1 MTAAQPPSWFEPEP
15 SLLIGRAPAKAKPHW
30 SDHSLSFPG
39 RLEGTLH
46 SWLVALNSPKKRP
59 HRKFWGEKP
68 AEKNCKSSGSEKER
82 QLSWGWAQWRR
93 LARCS
98 RAASASPGTPSRS
111 WARASSSAR
120 WEEPSSLR
128 SFGSW
133 SWRIWLV
140 VGKYANS
147 VYKSICDALTVK
159 IGNFAM
165 AQRFCRNGL
174 ILQKYKITTVQKNLI
189 AKSSSVSFVFVAKN
203 CATKYI

>member
-68 AEKNCKSSGSEKER
+68 AEKNCKSAGSDREL

-120 WEEPSSLR
+120 WGPASSR
-128 SFGSW
+128 SFGPW

-140 VGKYANS
+140 VWK
-147 VYKSICDALTVK
+147 ICKFCLQIHLRRTNCKNWQLCNGTTV
-159 IGNFAM
+159 
-165 AQRFCRNGL
+165 
-174 ILQKYKITTVQKNLI
+174 LQKRPHFAKVQNHH
-189 AKSSSVSFVFVAKN
+189 SSKKPY
-203 CATKYI
+203 C

>member
-1 MTAAQPPSWFEPEP
+1 MTVAQPPSWFEPEP

-68 AEKNCKSSGSEKER
+68 AEKNCKSSGSEKAR

-128 SFGSW
+128 SFASW
-133 SWRIWLV
+133 SWLDLAGGWKICKFCLQIHLRRTNCKNWQLCN
-140 VGKYANS
+140 GTNGFAETAS
-147 VYKSICDALTVK
+147 FCKS
-159 IGNFAM
+159 
-165 AQRFCRNGL
+165 
-174 ILQKYKITTVQKNLI
+174 
-189 AKSSSVSFVFVAKN
+189 
-203 CATKYI
+203 TKPPQFKKFSC

>member
-1 MTAAQPPSWFEPEP
+1 MTVAQPPSWFEPEP

-59 HRKFWGEKP
+59 HRKFRGEKP
-68 AEKNCKSSGSEKER
+68 AENNCKSSGSEKEL

-128 SFGSW
+128 SFASCSW
-133 SWRIWLV
+133 IIWLV

-165 AQRFCRNGL
+165 APTV
-174 ILQKYKITTVQKNLI
+174 LQKRPHFAKVQNHHSSKNFL
-189 AKSSSVSFVFVAKN
+189 AKSSWH
-203 CATKYI
+203 